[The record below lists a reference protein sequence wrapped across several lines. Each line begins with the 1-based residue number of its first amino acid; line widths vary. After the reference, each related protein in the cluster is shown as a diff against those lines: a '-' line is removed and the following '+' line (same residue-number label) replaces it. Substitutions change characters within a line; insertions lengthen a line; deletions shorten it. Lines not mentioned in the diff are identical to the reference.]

1 MPGELGMS
9 PEVSEEMEEDGEAGG
24 ISSWKVV
31 ETGVL
36 RSQDA
41 MPVRRRLEGG
51 IFEAEGEKPCFNSSR
66 SDISSEA
73 MEERGEPG
81 DSVIGRERGRN
92 GRGEISEVN
101 YSTGTNTGWF
111 CDGTK
116 HPSVNG
122 GVTGWGEYTAR
133 AARDEAIAV
142 KIPPTTFSSLLS
154 FLPSFSPFSSSFFLS
169 RQTTLPVVG
178 QSSGIEMTFPVDY
191 YHD

>member
-1 MPGELGMS
+1 M
-9 PEVSEEMEEDGEAGG
+9 
-24 ISSWKVV
+24 SSWKVV

-66 SDISSEA
+66 SDMSSEA

-92 GRGEISEVN
+92 SRGGISEVN
-101 YSTGTNTGWF
+101 CSTGTNTGWS

-116 HPSVNG
+116 RQSVNR
-122 GVTGWGEYTAR
+122 GVKAGAIEYTAR
-133 AARDEAIAV
+133 TARDEAIADGQNTAHN
-142 KIPPTTFSSLLS
+142 IFPPSFLLS
-154 FLPSFSPFSSSFFLS
+154 FFTSSFPPFSLCYFLS
-169 RQTTLPVVG
+169 GWIAHPFVR
-178 QSSGIEMTFPVDY
+178 QSSGFKMASPADY
-191 YHD
+191 HYN